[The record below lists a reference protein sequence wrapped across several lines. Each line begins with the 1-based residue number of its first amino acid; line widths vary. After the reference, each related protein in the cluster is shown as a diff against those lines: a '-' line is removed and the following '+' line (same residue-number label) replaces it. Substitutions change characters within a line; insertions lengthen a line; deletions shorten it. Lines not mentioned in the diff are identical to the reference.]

1 MVIGQKRMQLT
12 NEIALRPY
20 SGEDEPARSHVL
32 ISGQLAASSVSGCV
46 LEAAVQCTVGW
57 LLFAS
62 HDVPYEES
70 VSNSL
75 LNVSGELLDSA
86 DLGGMYTTGTFSDL
100 QLEPPNKMHFQF
112 FDDAGWYVELFDQ
125 PKLCVPWLPDGP
137 GSVWRS
143 KQLRRWFALRRRGS

>member
-32 ISGQLAASSVSGCV
+32 ISGQLAPSSVSGCV

-62 HDVPYEES
+62 HDVPYDES
-70 VSNSL
+70 VSLIL
-75 LNVSGELLDSA
+75 LNVGVQLLDCS
-86 DLGGMYTTGTFSDL
+86 DLGGIYIPSSCSDL
-100 QLEPPNKMHFQF
+100 TLELHINMHFQF
-112 FDDAGWYVELFDQ
+112 VDSADCSL
-125 PKLCVPWLPDGP
+125 
-137 GSVWRS
+137 
-143 KQLRRWFALRRRGS
+143 